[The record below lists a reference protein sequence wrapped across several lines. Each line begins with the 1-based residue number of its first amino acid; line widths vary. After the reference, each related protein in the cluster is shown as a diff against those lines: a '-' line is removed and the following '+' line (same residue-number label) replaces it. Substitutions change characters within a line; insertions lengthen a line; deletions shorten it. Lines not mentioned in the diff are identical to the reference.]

1 MFKKDDK
8 MEKIDKIETSGGGDT
23 SVGTLIGK
31 GTHINGTIKVNGS
44 LRVDGEVE
52 GHVLVSSG
60 LVVGPSGVLTA
71 EIHVQDAMVAGRI
84 QGKIVAKGRVE
95 LRKGSRFEGDVHS
108 AVFKI
113 EDGAFFQGNCSMGET
128 QPKLEKVES
137 NMAQRQGPKVAKG

>member
-1 MFKKDDK
+1 MFKKDERP
-8 MEKIDKIETSGGGDT
+8 MPAVSGGES

-52 GHVLVSSG
+52 GHVIVSSG

-71 EIHVQDAMVAGRI
+71 EIHVQDAVVAGRI
-84 QGKIVAKGRVE
+84 QGKIISKGRVE
-95 LRKGSRFEGDVHS
+95 LHKGSRIEGDVHA

-113 EDGAFFQGNCSMGET
+113 EDGAFFQGNCTMGET
-128 QPKLEKVES
+128 PPHGEKKELP
-137 NMAQRQGPKVAKG
+137 MPQRTGTQAGKGSS